1 MSDITGFMILF
12 PDGGQFRRTAPLE
25 AEPGF
30 EALDA
35 LVRPLIGG
43 GDIEHVW
50 VLAEGEDG
58 LEPTSMFVDDSGH
71 LKGLARNEAATL
83 LYRRA
88 HMARHPSTDP
98 ETLPCI
104 VGVAVLFD
112 RRVWF

>member
-1 MSDITGFMILF
+1 MIDTEFVILF
-12 PDGGQFRRTAPLE
+12 PNGRRENRVAQL
-25 AEPGF
+25 ADEPGF

-35 LVRPLIGG
+35 LIRPLIGG

-50 VLAEGEDG
+50 VRTDGEDG
-58 LEPTSMFVDDSGH
+58 VGRTSMFVDDCGH
-71 LKGLARNEAATL
+71 LKGCPRNEEATD

-104 VGVAVLFD
+104 VGVAVVFE

>member
-1 MSDITGFMILF
+1 MTHTGFMILH
-12 PDGGQFRRTAPLE
+12 PEGWQERRTAPL
-25 AEPGF
+25 ADEPGF
-30 EALDA
+30 AALDA
-35 LVRPLIGG
+35 LIRPLIGG

-50 VLAEGEDG
+50 VRTDGEEGPDR
-58 LEPTSMFVDDSGH
+58 TSMFVDDCGH
-71 LKGLARNEAATL
+71 LKGLRRNQAATL